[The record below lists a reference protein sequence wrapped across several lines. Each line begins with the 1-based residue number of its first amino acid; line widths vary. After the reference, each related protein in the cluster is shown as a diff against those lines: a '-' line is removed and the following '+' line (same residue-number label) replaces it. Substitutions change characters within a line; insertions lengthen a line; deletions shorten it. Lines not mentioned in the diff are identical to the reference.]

1 MSYSKVKGEIF
12 NINNIFTVIEAQTS
26 NSTTNDGANSTVSY
40 LGVNF
45 KDISYIN
52 NEFMNIDVR
61 PDDFMIIS
69 VKIPDMNTIKNNNFF
84 SITPYFFNYTNDNVT
99 TNIFASIDNSI
110 EFFDKMRNTGKTY
123 KICFTSSK
131 KVAERFKDK
140 CIISMFPKNL
150 LSSCSFT
157 LLIRLG
163 IINNILNFSQNIN
176 RFVKCKYYRY
186 SSSIQLYPDALYFN
200 TPDIVKTFQPALLPP
215 PESYRTELDI
225 FNSIKKYFVDLNYKD
240 FPGYKYLSNVYN
252 INYAVQNYFTA
263 ISVLGQIYGN
273 NTGEAYFNSDN
284 INLELYSNKYLY
296 VLALNQNK
304 LKVALTSNIQI
315 YDSSTL
321 ANIVDGTIITSP
333 NLPSFTSKSYPFIKE
348 NTLPLYSLTCYSIA
362 SILSKNDC
370 TAIRIVERVAYSPIN
385 FNHPSNEYTGTA
397 ISFIG
402 DQLTQKQLEYLN
414 MVYSITVTT
423 I

>member
-1 MSYSKVKGEIF
+1 
-12 NINNIFTVIEAQTS
+12 
-26 NSTTNDGANSTVSY
+26 
-40 LGVNF
+40 
-45 KDISYIN
+45 
-52 NEFMNIDVR
+52 
-61 PDDFMIIS
+61 
-69 VKIPDMNTIKNNNFF
+69 
-84 SITPYFFNYTNDNVT
+84 
-99 TNIFASIDNSI
+99 
-110 EFFDKMRNTGKTY
+110 MRNTGKTY

-157 LLIRLG
+157 LLFRLG
-163 IINNILNFSQNIN
+163 IINNIIKFSQNIN

-186 SSSIQLYPDALYFN
+186 SPSIQLYPDALYFN

-225 FNSIKKYFVDLNYKD
+225 FNSIKKYFTNLSYTD
-240 FPGYKYLSNVYN
+240 FPSYKYLSNVYD

-284 INLELYSNKYLY
+284 INLTSYSNQYLY

-304 LKVALTSNIQI
+304 LNVALSSNVQI
-315 YDSSTL
+315 YNSSTL
-321 ANIVDGTIITSP
+321 ANIVTGGTIITSP

-348 NTLPLYSLTCYSIA
+348 NTMPLYSLTCYSIA
-362 SILSKNDC
+362 SILSSNKC
-370 TAIRIVERVAYSPIN
+370 TSIRIVERLAYSPIN
-385 FNHPSNEYTGTA
+385 FNHPSNEYSGTA

-402 DQLTQKQLEYLN
+402 DQLTQEQLTYLN
-414 MVYSITVTT
+414 MVYSITLTT